1 MVTSRFTR
9 AFDTISTLIILG
21 LFAIMFVFPVAYAL
35 MTSFKSRDEVLT
47 NPPTFFPKVWTT
59 EGYQILLYGNN
70 GFDVPPLIP
79 YQIPNTFINSFFSS
93 VLTVLI
99 AALAAYTFSRY
110 HFRGSG
116 ALQLTILGLIMV
128 PGLTNLI
135 PLYRIASDL
144 RLLNTHSF
152 IIAVYTA
159 GGLPFSI
166 WIIKSFFDTIPIELE
181 EAALIDGCT
190 PFQALRYVVAPLSM
204 PGLLSAFLL
213 MFVDTWNEFL
223 AALVLLSDE
232 RAKTATV
239 GLYNFQTSFEI
250 YYHVWAAACIVIMV
264 PVLVIFL
271 LLRRTFFQALLQGA
285 LKG

>member
-1 MVTSRFTR
+1 MVASRFSR
-9 AFDTISTLIILG
+9 AFDAISTHIVLG

-47 NPPTFFPKVWTT
+47 SPPTFFPTHWTT

-110 HFRGSG
+110 RFRGSG
-116 ALQLTILGLIMV
+116 ALQLIILGLIMI

-152 IIAVYTA
+152 IIAVYMA

-166 WIIKSFFDTIPIELE
+166 WIIKSFFDTIPLELE

-190 PFQALRYVVAPLSM
+190 PLQALRFVIVPLAA

-213 MFVDTWNEFL
+213 LFVDTWNEFL

-271 LLRRTFFQALLQGA
+271 LLRRTFFEAMLQGA